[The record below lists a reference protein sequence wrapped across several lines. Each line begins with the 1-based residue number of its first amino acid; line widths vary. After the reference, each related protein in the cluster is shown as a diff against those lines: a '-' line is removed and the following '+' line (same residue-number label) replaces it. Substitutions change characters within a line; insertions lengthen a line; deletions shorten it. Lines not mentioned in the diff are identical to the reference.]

1 MRYVIVLSGDIRDDQ
16 AALTWLAGSDR
27 VICVDGGARHLHRLN
42 YAPDLLIGDLD
53 SISPDD
59 LAWISEQKIPISRYP
74 VEKDATD
81 AELALT
87 YAAGLLPDPRGDHEL
102 VVLAALGSRPDH
114 VLANQ
119 MLAASLA
126 GQGWRLILTD
136 GISRIY
142 TLAGGQTLRLSLPS
156 PADGHQWSLSAIPIT
171 AEAIG
176 LTYKEGLAYPLQ
188 NAKLALGSSRGV
200 SNTFTGVPEVEISLK
215 EGVMLLITTPEQ

>member
-1 MRYVIVLSGDIRDDQ
+1 MRYVIVLSGDIRDDE
-16 AALTWLAGSDR
+16 AARAWLTGSDR
-27 VICVDGGARHLHRLN
+27 VICVDGGARHLHRLG

-59 LAWISEQKIPISRYP
+59 LAWISEKRIPIMRYP

-87 YAAGLLPDPRGDHEL
+87 YAAGCLPDLRRDHEL

-119 MLAASLA
+119 MLAAGLA

-136 GISRIY
+136 GVSRVY
-142 TLAGGQTLRLSLPS
+142 TLAGGQTLHLSLPA
-156 PADGHQWSLSAIPIT
+156 PAAGLKWSLSAIPIT
-171 AEAIG
+171 AVAAG
-176 LTYKEGLAYPLQ
+176 LTYQDGLAYPLQ
-188 NAKLALGSSRGV
+188 RATLTLGSSRGV
-200 SNTFTGVPEVEISLK
+200 SNSFTGVPEVEISLE
-215 EGVMLLITTPEQ
+215 EGVILLIATPEQ